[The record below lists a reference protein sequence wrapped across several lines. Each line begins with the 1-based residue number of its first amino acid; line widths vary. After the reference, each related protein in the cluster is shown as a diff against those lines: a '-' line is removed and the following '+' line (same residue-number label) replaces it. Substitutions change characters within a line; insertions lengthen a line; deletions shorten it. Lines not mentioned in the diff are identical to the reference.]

1 MEHNG
6 PGPYGPHP
14 GMFGPG
20 NDLDLP
26 NRIGNCCYFCLF
38 LFLSIKHCICAM
50 LFEDF
55 KLS

>member
-1 MEHNG
+1 MDHNG

-20 NDLDLP
+20 SDLDLS
-26 NRIGNCCYFCLF
+26 NRTGYCCFCLF
-38 LFLSIKHCICAM
+38 LFLSIKLCECAM